1 MLNRLLET
9 ALRYRVLVALG
20 FVLVAVGGAA
30 ALGDLR
36 VDAFPDTTPVQV
48 QLNTVAPALNPEE
61 VELQISFP
69 VEAAISGIPGLID
82 VRSVSKFGFSQ
93 IVATFDD
100 HTPVLDARQLVAER
114 LDAVELASGIARPAL
129 GPIAT
134 GLGEIF
140 HYILSSPD
148 GSHDLTELRTLHD
161 WVVKPELRRVP
172 GIAEINSWGGN
183 EKVYEV
189 AVDPPALLSYGLT
202 LGDVVSALERN
213 NRNVGG
219 GVVTRAGEGLLVH
232 GVGRITG
239 AEDIERAVI
248 TSHDGVPVRVGD
260 VAATLVGREIRRGAV
275 TADGKGE
282 VVLGLGFMLM
292 GENAKEITE
301 RLSRRIE
308 ELRPSLPAGVELDVV
323 YTRTELVDRV
333 IETVTHNLLLGGIL
347 VVAILFLLLG
357 SVRAGIIIAL
367 TIPLS
372 FLMAVL
378 GMRELGIAAS
388 LLSLG
393 AMDFGII
400 VDGSVVAAENIQ
412 RRLGERGVVSPRERL
427 AVVLDAS
434 REVVRP
440 VFFGVAII
448 ALVLL
453 PVLTLHGPEG
463 KLFRPM
469 ALTLMFALGGA
480 LVISL
485 TLTPALAY
493 WWLPRTETGGE
504 NAVTRLLERAYGAVL
519 ARALRFRRAVLAGS
533 CILIVVAGAAAT
545 RLGSE
550 FMPRLSEGAIV
561 LNIVRLAGISIEESA
576 AYNTR
581 MERMIREA
589 FPDEVAHVWSRIGT
603 AEVATD
609 PMGTEL
615 TDVFLALEPRA
626 GWTRARSQDDLVGRI
641 QEVVS
646 DLPGQTV
653 AYTQPIEMRVSEM
666 AAGIRSALGIKVYGE
681 DFATLDRIAVDL
693 ERLVGS
699 VSGASDVSREQLT
712 GQPVLRL
719 RVDPTATAQTGVSTD
734 EVLQVVAA
742 VGGVPAGDVLEGQRQ
757 FPILVRLPERMRRD
771 PAALAD
777 MLVPTSTGAVLPL
790 QTVATVTLEE
800 APATITREWSRRRA
814 LVQSNVRGRDVGSFV
829 REVRDRV
836 RTEIDLPPGYT
847 VDYGGQFEQME
858 RANRRFAIL
867 VPVVLLVVF
876 VLLVVGMQRVS
887 DALIVF
893 TGVPLA
899 AIGGILALWVRGLPF
914 SVSAAVGF
922 IALSG
927 IAVLNGQ
934 VLVATMRRLLGGGRP
949 VLEAIREAARLR
961 MRPVLATAVTDVAGF
976 LPMALSAGVGAE
988 VQRPLATVVI
998 GGIVTSTALTLIVL
1012 PVVFAA
1018 RRGAR
1023 AGQARRA
1030 THPADA
1036 P

>member
-1 MLNRLLET
+1 MLERLLET
-9 ALRYRVLVALG
+9 ALRNRILVVLV
-20 FVLVAVGGAA
+20 FVLLAGGGAA
-30 ALGDLR
+30 ALVDLQ

-48 QLNTVAPALNPEE
+48 QVNTVAPALNPEE
-61 VELQISFP
+61 VERQISFP
-69 VEAAISGIPGLID
+69 IEAAISGIPGLID

-93 IVATFDD
+93 AVATFDD
-100 HTPVLDARQLVAER
+100 HTTVLDARQLVAER
-114 LDAVELASGIARPAL
+114 LNTVELGPGIPRPAL

-134 GLGEIF
+134 GLGEVF
-140 HYILSSPD
+140 HYIFRSPD

-172 GIAEINSWGGN
+172 GVAEINSWGGN
-183 EKVYEV
+183 EKIYEV
-189 AVDPPALLSYGLT
+189 AVDPPALLAHGLT
-202 LGDVVSALERN
+202 LGDVVAALERN

-239 AEDIERAVI
+239 TDDIVRTVI
-248 TSHDGVPVRVGD
+248 ASHDGVPVRIGD
-260 VAATLVGREIRRGAV
+260 VARVGEGREIRRGAV
-275 TADGKGE
+275 TADGEGE

-292 GENAKEITE
+292 GENAKDVTDRLHRRVEEI
-301 RLSRRIE
+301 
-308 ELRPSLPAGVELDVV
+308 RPALPSGVELDVV
-323 YTRTELVDRV
+323 YSRTELVDHV
-333 IETVTHNLLLGGIL
+333 IGTVTHNLVVGGIL
-347 VVAILFLLLG
+347 VVTVLFLFLG
-357 SVRAGIIIAL
+357 SIRAGIIIAI
-367 TIPLS
+367 TIPLA
-372 FLMAVL
+372 FLFAVL

-400 VDGSVVAAENIQ
+400 VDGSVVVAENIQ
-412 RRLGERGVVSPRERL
+412 RRLGERGALTPRERL
-427 AVVLDAS
+427 GVVLAAS

-440 VFFGVAII
+440 VFFGIGII

-480 LVISL
+480 LLISL

-493 WWLPRTETGGE
+493 WWLPRGRARRE
-504 NAVTRLLERAYGAVL
+504 NAATRVLRRGYVWVLE
-519 ARALRFRRAVLAGS
+519 RALRFRRAVVAGS
-533 CILIVVAGAAAT
+533 CLLIVLAGATAT

-550 FMPRLSEGAIV
+550 FMPRLNEGAIV
-561 LNIVRLAGISIEESA
+561 LNIVRLAGISIEESTV
-576 AYNTR
+576 YNTR

-615 TDVFLALEPRA
+615 TDIFMSFTPRKQ
-626 GWTRARSQDDLVGRI
+626 WTRARSQDELVAKV
-641 QEVVS
+641 QELLA
-646 DLPGQTV
+646 DLPGQTI

-666 AAGIRSALGIKVYGE
+666 AAGIRSVLGIKVYGE
-681 DFATLDRIAVDL
+681 DFDTLERIAADL
-693 ERLVGS
+693 EHLVAS
-699 VSGASDVSREQLT
+699 VPGATDVSREQLT

-719 RVDPTATAQTGVSTD
+719 RVDPAATARTGVSTD

-742 VGGVPAGDVLEGQRQ
+742 VGGVPAGEVLEGERQ

-771 PAALAD
+771 PEALARL
-777 MLVPTSTGAVLPL
+777 LVPTSTGAVLPL
-790 QTVATVTLEE
+790 ETVATVALEE

-814 LVQSNVRGRDVGSFV
+814 LVQANVRGRDVGSFV
-829 REVRDRV
+829 NEVRRRV
-836 RTEIDLPPGYT
+836 GEEVQLPPGYT

-858 RANRRFAIL
+858 SANRRLAIL

-876 VLLVVGMQRVS
+876 VLLVLGMQRVS

-893 TGVPLA
+893 TGIPLA
-899 AIGGILALWVRGLPF
+899 AIGGILALWIRGLPF

-934 VLVATMRRLLGGGRP
+934 VLVVTMRRILAGGKP
-949 VLEAIREAARLR
+949 VLEAVREAAELR

-976 LPMALSAGVGAE
+976 LPMAISAGVGAE

-998 GGIVTSTALTLIVL
+998 GGIVTSTALTLVVL
-1012 PVVFAA
+1012 PAVFAM
-1018 RRGAR
+1018 RRR
-1023 AGQARRA
+1023 
-1030 THPADA
+1030 
-1036 P
+1036 